1 MTARGLIKGREQ
13 SQVQGESLEDVIP
26 IALKVE
32 DGALCQGMKE
42 VPRNKRSKKTEP
54 HIEPPRGNTGLSTLA
69 GFPTSRTKRINLHY
83 LSPYICGHL
92 LWQR

>member
-32 DGALCQGMKE
+32 DGALCQGMKD
-42 VPRNKRSKKTEP
+42 VPRS
-54 HIEPPRGNTGLSTLA
+54 
-69 GFPTSRTKRINLHY
+69 
-83 LSPYICGHL
+83 
-92 LWQR
+92 